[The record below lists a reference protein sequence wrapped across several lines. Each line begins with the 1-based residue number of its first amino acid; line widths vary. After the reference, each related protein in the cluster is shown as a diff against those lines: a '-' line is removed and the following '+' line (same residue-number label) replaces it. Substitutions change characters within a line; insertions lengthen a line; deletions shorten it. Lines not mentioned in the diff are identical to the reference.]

1 MATVYARLISMHLF
15 TFDKVISIYKDAT
28 KAELKRWGW
37 IRTET
42 LSLQLRHDTRRHRL
56 RAVPIFMEAGR

>member
-28 KAELKRWGW
+28 KAELKKMG
-37 IRTET
+37 
-42 LSLQLRHDTRRHRL
+42 LDTDGN
-56 RAVPIFMEAGR
+56 PITTAEA